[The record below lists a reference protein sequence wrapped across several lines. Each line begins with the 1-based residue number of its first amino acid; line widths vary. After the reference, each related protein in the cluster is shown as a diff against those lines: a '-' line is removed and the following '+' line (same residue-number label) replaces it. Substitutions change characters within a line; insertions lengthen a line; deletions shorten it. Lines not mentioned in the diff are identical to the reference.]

1 VRRPLLLLS
10 LPHEFLYRL
19 RHLVDLRG
27 KPAQLTGELS
37 RTSGILRRTHGVN
50 SLSQDVHILG
60 KGHQRN
66 EDRRPSFLKR
76 VKAGIGVRVF
86 AGRLG
91 NQFLNPCSGSHRDS
105 VGTVRIRD
113 GRWSV
118 EYPLIEQTPV
128 AVFVHWRCSC
138 LTLSWVMR
146 RNRETTATSFSSSSS
161 SSVSSSSR
169 VS

>member
-1 VRRPLLLLS
+1 VRRPLLLPF
-10 LPHEFLYRL
+10 LPHEFLHRL

-27 KPAQLTGELS
+27 KPAQLTGEFS
-37 RTSGILRRTHGVN
+37 RTNGILRRTHGVN
-50 SLSQDVHILG
+50 SLLQNVHILG

-66 EDRRPSFLKR
+66 EDRRPSLLER

-91 NQFLNPCSGSHRDS
+91 YQFFNPCSGSHRDS
-105 VGTVRIRD
+105 VGTVRILD

-118 EYPLIEQTPV
+118 EYPLMDANPRGGLRPQAIP
-128 AVFVHWRCSC
+128 C
-138 LTLSWVMR
+138 LTLSRVMR
-146 RNRETTATSFSSSSS
+146 RNRETTTT
-161 SSVSSSSR
+161 SSSR

>member
-1 VRRPLLLLS
+1 VQRPLLLPS
-10 LPHEFLYRL
+10 LPHEFLHRL

-37 RTSGILRRTHGVN
+37 RTNGILRRTHGVN
-50 SLSQDVHILG
+50 SLPQNVHILR

-66 EDRRPSFLKR
+66 EDRRPSFLER
-76 VKAGIGVRVF
+76 VKAGVGVGVF

-91 NQFLNPCSGSHRDS
+91 NQFFNPCSGSHRDS
-105 VGTVRIRD
+105 VGTMRILD

-118 EYPLIEQTPV
+118 EYPLMDANPRGDLRPQAIP
-128 AVFVHWRCSC
+128 C
-138 LTLSWVMR
+138 LTLSWWVMR
-146 RNRETTATSFSSSSS
+146 RNRETTATF
-161 SSVSSSSR
+161 SSR